1 MVASAVASH
10 PEVAAA
16 QARVERAR
24 RARALEEARRL
35 PDPFITTGYKRTAGF
50 NAAEAGVTMS
60 IPLFDRNGVAIARAS
75 GEERA
80 AAADRAAI
88 ERRLTAEI
96 TALLDAAH
104 LNYGRVEERIR
115 TGFAT
120 DVYEDPDGDNCLH
133 LVIGLQE
140 DGELL
145 RILAPMAYR
154 VPAKA
159 GPRRVAVVQRTLN
172 QLNWESRIVQYEMDT
187 EDGEIRLAIEERAA
201 MSPDGLT
208 GLEANLRFASNETM
222 ETRIFGR
229 LSAWQ
234 NWIFNRPNAVGEKG
248 ALKVFGKGE
257 KAVFDLNRV

>member
-1 MVASAVASH
+1 M
-10 PEVAAA
+10 
-16 QARVERAR
+16 
-24 RARALEEARRL
+24 
-35 PDPFITTGYKRTAGF
+35 TTLD
-50 NAAEAGVTMS
+50 E
-60 IPLFDRNGVAIARAS
+60 IA
-75 GEERA
+75 
-80 AAADRAAI
+80 
-88 ERRLTAEI
+88 
-96 TALLDAAH
+96 ALLDAAH

-187 EDGEIRLAIEERAA
+187 EDGEIRLAIDFPLE
-201 MSPDGLT
+201 DGKLT
-208 GLEANLRFASNETM
+208 EKQLTRMLRLMPNVADQCHVALRQALDEGVALPTEAELRRRLEAFVRDQA
-222 ETRIFGR
+222 
-229 LSAWQ
+229 
-234 NWIFNRPNAVGEKG
+234 
-248 ALKVFGKGE
+248 
-257 KAVFDLNRV
+257 